1 MGSGERLLILLS
13 CSGKHIISF
22 LSCQGEA
29 DSEEWQCWDDGHCT
43 PRERGHNDT
52 SSCEAERAR
61 NGKQRHVSVGDAESE
76 PLTVIVG
83 KAALEVCDC
92 TSALHCK
99 RIMRF

>member
-22 LSCQGEA
+22 LSCQGET
-29 DSEEWQCWDDGHCT
+29 DSEEWQCWDVATAPHVKGT
-43 PRERGHNDT
+43 TNDT

-76 PLTVIVG
+76 PLP
-83 KAALEVCDC
+83 
-92 TSALHCK
+92 
-99 RIMRF
+99 